1 MSFQIGLTYNFD
13 VYPVVL
19 LGNNF
24 KNVKV
29 LAIMDRDSANTI
41 GDTQA
46 MHVNVYPYLPS
57 GTPNN
62 PASYN
67 WIKVRLASGQISV
80 LGVPWINPESIVQVE
95 SRTAKVTIEDIS
107 ADDLQGIRNALVT
120 NGYTNI
126 KVELV

>member
-1 MSFQIGLTYNFD
+1 
-13 VYPVVL
+13 
-19 LGNNF
+19 
-24 KNVKV
+24 
-29 LAIMDRDSANTI
+29 MDRDSANTI